1 MGPSTSANLGLPPP
15 AESVHYFLS
24 ETTDQ
29 DSSHLPFLNT
39 TENENVNVEPN
50 IPHGRHDGIIT
61 HVDDSGTETTLF
73 LDQESPYSSTT
84 PSFVLKSNHINVDR
98 FVDSDLLQR
107 SQGPELV
114 LSNQQHQ
121 AKPSDQMDITSATLI
136 TNTTENSEQISVS
149 NLEAF
154 PFALTVESSQEHL

>member
-1 MGPSTSANLGLPPP
+1 MGPSVSATLGLPPP

-39 TENENVNVEPN
+39 TENDNMNEEPN
-50 IPHGRHDGIIT
+50 IPRGRHDGIIT

-73 LDQESPYSSTT
+73 LDHESPYSSTS
-84 PSFVLKSNHINVDR
+84 PSFVVKSSHMNVDR

-107 SQGPELV
+107 PHGSGLA
-114 LSNQQHQ
+114 LSNQHHQ
-121 AKPSDQMDITSATLI
+121 VKPSDQIDITSAALI
-136 TNTTENSEQISVS
+136 TNTTGNSEQISVS

-154 PFALTVESSQEHL
+154 PFTLTVESSQEQL